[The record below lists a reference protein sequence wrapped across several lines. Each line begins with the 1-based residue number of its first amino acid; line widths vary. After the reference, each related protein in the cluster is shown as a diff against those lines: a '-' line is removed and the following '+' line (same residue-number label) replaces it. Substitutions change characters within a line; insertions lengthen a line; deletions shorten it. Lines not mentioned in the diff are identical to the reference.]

1 MDDRETITLL
11 DESGEE
17 TEFEVLGVVAV
28 EDINYAILIPVDE
41 DEEEDQAYIFR
52 IDTDENGEEVLSEVD
67 DDEEFEIV
75 KDAWKPFVR
84 MNLNLT
90 TKMILMKMMNK
101 SLTEQ

>member
-1 MDDRETITLL
+1 MKMRKKTRLT
-11 DESGEE
+11 
-17 TEFEVLGVVAV
+17 
-28 EDINYAILIPVDE
+28 
-41 DEEEDQAYIFR
+41 FR